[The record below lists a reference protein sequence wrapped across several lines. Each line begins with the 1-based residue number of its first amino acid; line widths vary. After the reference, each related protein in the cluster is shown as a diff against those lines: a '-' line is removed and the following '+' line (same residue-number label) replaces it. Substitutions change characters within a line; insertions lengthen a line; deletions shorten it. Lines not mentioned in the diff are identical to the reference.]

1 MMSSIRWAA
10 TVLLAAGAVLTH
22 DPARASAVSVSGS
35 GCSADGLCLRVT
47 VAVDDGDPAQCGTQ
61 TDLVAISGDIVNYCY
76 IVTNGTNV
84 TLRAHSLS
92 DSANGTLFEYFLHD
106 LPPGASY
113 QYNRRETVSTSMQ
126 STASWT
132 ATDAAPAYASSAA
145 AFDFVDISA
154 SGTPLNL
161 GDNDAAFVQL
171 PFPFVY
177 YGTSFETLCVNNNG
191 LVIPGFV
198 SPFGPQACGGFSDHA
213 QIPVPFPVYADNPFI
228 APLWTDL
235 SAVYG
240 NVYVGTVG
248 EAPDRRYVIEW
259 SGVSSDY
266 QVQDTGTATFEIVLS
281 EADGTIAYQYQ
292 DVTFDDPTAPQLD
305 DGGFATVGLQYSQ
318 ALYGDYSFDTP
329 VLASGS
335 AILWTPQALISE
347 TASAAVSVAAETPD
361 LAVLPEAFAVSAD
374 SGSSTSATLSIR
386 NNGSYRLTWS
396 LDSAV
401 GGSRAHFPRIAPGS
415 VPPGDA
421 TPTISRRFRPVP
433 SIASESASGPEAYG
447 FLYGD
452 DGAYQFARFP
462 GLVNPADID
471 PIAEQPQRP
480 IFGAG
485 DFIGNDFSAE
495 FVVGYFDDGSSRL
508 YAVSTA
514 DGSLTDVGGLSEPE
528 EKLRWSAL
536 RWDSTQGQLYGVA
549 VVDAFTTS
557 LFTVDPAT
565 GAKTKVGDFPFHGD
579 PGDGRRSE
587 RPDVRCRLERRP
599 AGRHRQGQRRCGADR
614 AARIFAGVVDGSGL
628 RSRNGCAVLQR
639 GICRPGD
646 LHIRAEPV
654 HDRSI
659 VCGPGLG
666 RLVQHADGGL
676 GVCGRLARSL
686 RESHPHS
693 LAFFDTPS
701 GTAEVGQTSSIT
713 VNFDASNLSGG
724 TYSTNVCVRS
734 DAPFTARASYRS
746 RSW

>member
-1 MMSSIRWAA
+1 MNAGRFETMRRDQPILKTVHRHFPGGFPMMSSIRWAA

-292 DVTFDDPTAPQLD
+292 DVTFDDPTAPPARRWRIRDGRPSVQPGPVRRLFLRHAGAGQRIGHPLD
-305 DGGFATVGLQYSQ
+305 AAGADQRNGQCGRIGRRRNAR
-318 ALYGDYSFDTP
+318 
-329 VLASGS
+329 SGRS
-335 AILWTPQALISE
+335 PRRRSRFRRIRARRRRRPCR
-347 TASAAVSVAAETPD
+347 
-361 LAVLPEAFAVSAD
+361 
-374 SGSSTSATLSIR
+374 SATT
-386 NNGSYRLTWS
+386 G
-396 LDSAV
+396 
-401 GGSRAHFPRIAPGS
+401 
-415 VPPGDA
+415 
-421 TPTISRRFRPVP
+421 PT
-433 SIASESASGPEAYG
+433 G
-447 FLYGD
+447 
-452 DGAYQFARFP
+452 
-462 GLVNPADID
+462 
-471 PIAEQPQRP
+471 
-480 IFGAG
+480 
-485 DFIGNDFSAE
+485 
-495 FVVGYFDDGSSRL
+495 
-508 YAVSTA
+508 
-514 DGSLTDVGGLSEPE
+514 
-528 EKLRWSAL
+528 
-536 RWDSTQGQLYGVA
+536 
-549 VVDAFTTS
+549 
-557 LFTVDPAT
+557 
-565 GAKTKVGDFPFHGD
+565 
-579 PGDGRRSE
+579 
-587 RPDVRCRLERRP
+587 
-599 AGRHRQGQRRCGADR
+599 
-614 AARIFAGVVDGSGL
+614 
-628 RSRNGCAVLQR
+628 
-639 GICRPGD
+639 
-646 LHIRAEPV
+646 
-654 HDRSI
+654 
-659 VCGPGLG
+659 
-666 RLVQHADGGL
+666 
-676 GVCGRLARSL
+676 
-686 RESHPHS
+686 
-693 LAFFDTPS
+693 
-701 GTAEVGQTSSIT
+701 
-713 VNFDASNLSGG
+713 
-724 TYSTNVCVRS
+724 
-734 DAPFTARASYRS
+734 
-746 RSW
+746 

>member
-1 MMSSIRWAA
+1 VRPYRS
-10 TVLLAAGAVLTH
+10 
-22 DPARASAVSVSGS
+22 
-35 GCSADGLCLRVT
+35 
-47 VAVDDGDPAQCGTQ
+47 
-61 TDLVAISGDIVNYCY
+61 
-76 IVTNGTNV
+76 
-84 TLRAHSLS
+84 
-92 DSANGTLFEYFLHD
+92 
-106 LPPGASY
+106 PPK
-113 QYNRRETVSTSMQ
+113 RPI
-126 STASWT
+126 W
-132 ATDAAPAYASSAA
+132 
-145 AFDFVDISA
+145 
-154 SGTPLNL
+154 
-161 GDNDAAFVQL
+161 
-171 PFPFVY
+171 PF
-177 YGTSFETLCVNNNG
+177 S
-191 LVIPGFV
+191 
-198 SPFGPQACGGFSDHA
+198 
-213 QIPVPFPVYADNPFI
+213 
-228 APLWTDL
+228 
-235 SAVYG
+235 
-240 NVYVGTVG
+240 
-248 EAPDRRYVIEW
+248 
-259 SGVSSDY
+259 
-266 QVQDTGTATFEIVLS
+266 
-281 EADGTIAYQYQ
+281 
-292 DVTFDDPTAPQLD
+292 
-305 DGGFATVGLQYSQ
+305 
-318 ALYGDYSFDTP
+318 
-329 VLASGS
+329 
-335 AILWTPQALISE
+335 
-347 TASAAVSVAAETPD
+347 
-361 LAVLPEAFAVSAD
+361 PEAFAVSAD

-565 GAKTKVGDFPFHGD
+565 GAKTKVGDFPPSMVILAMAVD
-579 PGDGRRSE
+579 PNGLMYGVDWRGAQLVAIDKANA
-587 RPDVRCRLERRP
+587 DVAP
-599 AGRHRQGQRRCGADR
+599 IGQLGFSPGSSMDLAYDHATGVLYFNAAFAD
-614 AARIFAGVVDGSGL
+614 
-628 RSRNGCAVLQR
+628 
-639 GICRPGD
+639 
-646 LHIRAEPV
+646 PV
-654 HDRSI
+654 TSTYVQNLYTIDPSY
-659 VCGPGLG
+659 VGLG
-666 RLVQHADGGL
+666 WVGSFNTLT
-676 GVCGRLARSL
+676 GVS
-686 RESHPHS
+686 
-693 LAFFDTPS
+693 AFAVASPDPCANPTHTPWLSFDTPS

-734 DAPFTARASYRS
+734 DAPLHRTSVIPVTFVVTGIADRIFASGFEES
-746 RSW
+746 AP